1 MKPDRK
7 ITAGADL
14 LLVNTPLKN
23 YDLSPRRNDFT
34 LPTIGLGYIATC
46 AELAGFAVD
55 VLDAEALG
63 LGLSKIAGLIND
75 AGPRW
80 VGLNLLAP
88 TYVHSV
94 GLLRLLDPGI
104 SVMLGGHQAKAMP
117 RAILEDVRIPRI
129 DALVLGEAE
138 TRVPRLLADVEARR
152 ELPGVY
158 WRQAGSAIMPAV
170 RTKDPLLLAPD
181 VDAMPLLD
189 RRFLQQDPYI
199 DDGVLE
205 SAMVASRGCPF
216 DCSFCGAAISSNP
229 DVTVRMRRPDG
240 LMTEIRQLR
249 SLYGVQRI
257 RFVDDLFL
265 ANTRLMRT
273 TLNAFID
280 EALDMSWD
288 ATGRINVLATARDD
302 LLALISES
310 GCREVAL
317 GIETGSDRL
326 LSHVD
331 KKITVA
337 QVAQAVIRLCRR
349 GIHVKGYFI
358 LGLPTETRGEH
369 QATLDLIRRLWDLTE
384 GLPGRFRCSVFEY
397 RPYPG
402 TPDWQRLIVA
412 GYSPHAMLKYADS
425 LDDESFSPDRDEFNF
440 STGLQFGEVPVTT
453 IRQNL
458 AAIMREQRQ
467 R

>member
-7 ITAGADL
+7 IASGADL
-14 LLVNTPLKN
+14 LLVNSPLKN

-46 AELAGFAVD
+46 AVQAGFNVD

-63 LGLSKIAGLIND
+63 LGLSEIATLINE
-75 AGPRW
+75 ARPRW

-94 GLLRLLDPGI
+94 ALLQLLDPGI
-104 SVMLGGHQAKAMP
+104 SVALGGHQAKAMP
-117 RAILEDVRIPRI
+117 RAVLEDSRIPRI

-138 TRVPRLLADVEARR
+138 TRVPRLLADVEARG

-158 WRQAGSAIMPAV
+158 WRQAGKAIMPVV
-170 RTKDPLLLAPD
+170 RAKDPCLLAPD

-189 RRFLQQDPYI
+189 RRFLQQDPYT

-229 DVTVRMRRPDG
+229 DVTVRMRKPDG
-240 LMTEIRQLR
+240 ILAEIRSLR
-249 SLYGVQRI
+249 AQYGVQRI

-265 ANTRLMRT
+265 ANTRLIRT
-273 TLNAFID
+273 TLNAFVG
-280 EALDMSWD
+280 ESLDMQWD
-288 ATGRINVLATARDD
+288 ATGRINVLASARDD
-302 LLALISES
+302 LLTLMGEAN
-310 GCREVAL
+310 CREVAL

-326 LSHVD
+326 LSYVD

-337 QVAQAVIRLCRR
+337 QVMTAVTRLCRT

-358 LGLPTETRGEH
+358 LGLPTETRAEH
-369 QATLDLIRRLWDLTE
+369 QATLDLIRRLWDQTE

-402 TPDWQRLIVA
+402 TPDWHRLIAA
-412 GYSPHAMLKYADS
+412 GYLPESMLNYADS
-425 LDDESFSPDRDEFNF
+425 LDDEAFLSDRDEFNF
-440 STGLQFGEVPVTT
+440 STGLQFGEVPVSTV
-453 IRQNL
+453 RRNL
-458 AAIMREQRQ
+458 GTIMREQGLR
-467 R
+467 

>member
-7 ITAGADL
+7 VTAGADL
-14 LLVNTPLKN
+14 LLVNSPLKN

-34 LPTIGLGYIATC
+34 LPTLGLGYIATC
-46 AELAGFAVD
+46 AEQAGLTVD

-63 LGLSKIAGLIND
+63 LGLSKIAALINE
-75 AGPRW
+75 ARPRW

-94 GLLRLLDPGI
+94 KLMQLLDPGI

-138 TRVPRLLADVEARR
+138 TRVPRLLADLKTRR
-152 ELPGVY
+152 ELPAVY
-158 WRQAGSAIMPAV
+158 WREAGRAIMPVV
-170 RTKDPLLLAPD
+170 RAKDPLLLAPD
-181 VDAMPLLD
+181 LDAMPLLD
-189 RRFLQQDPYI
+189 RRFLQQDPYM
-199 DDGVLE
+199 DGSVLE

-229 DVTVRMRRPDG
+229 DVTVRMRRPEG
-240 LMTEIRQLR
+240 LMAEVRQLR

-265 ANTRLMRT
+265 ANRRLIRT
-273 TLNAFID
+273 TLKAFID
-280 EALDMSWD
+280 ESLDMSWD
-288 ATGRINVLATARDD
+288 ATGRINVLASAADD
-302 LLALISES
+302 LLALMSEA

-331 KKITVA
+331 KKINVA
-337 QVAQAVIRLCRR
+337 QVIQAVVRLCRR

-358 LGLPTETRGEH
+358 LGLPTEMRGEH

-384 GLPGRFRCSVFEY
+384 GLPGCFRCSVFEY

-402 TPDWQRLIVA
+402 TPDWQRLVGA
-412 GYSPHAMLKYADS
+412 GYSPEAMLKYADS
-425 LDDESFSPDRDEFNF
+425 LDDEAFSADRDEFNF
-440 STGLQFGEVPVTT
+440 STGLQFGEVPVATV
-453 IRQNL
+453 RQNL
-458 AAIMREQRQ
+458 AAIMREQR
-467 R
+467 RR